1 MANTTIQ
8 IKRSIA
14 TQTPS
19 SLANGELAYSG
30 NNLSQQL
37 FIGNPNGGAVTAIG
51 GNKYEFLQNATTG
64 NATHAVVEGG
74 TWTANAV
81 VITNAN
87 GFVDYV
93 KSNNL
98 IVGADGTTLTI
109 DTISAFAN
117 STHLGSASNTE
128 LMTSWAIKEYVDNS
142 VQSGISGAVIDDLDD
157 VATSSTANNDILVYD
172 ADAGVWENHTISGT
186 ANQVDVNFSGQ
197 NITVG
202 LPTDVVVDG
211 SFKAGSNTL
220 FANSSYIKTGAAV
233 ELGGDILPSTNN
245 TYDLGSA
252 NKYFNTLYVSNIIG
266 DLTSASVDTGD
277 LNVTGSANIGS
288 ALTDLV
294 NIVGAIDSTLT
305 PNGNGATNFGSTT
318 NYWGSAYIRD
328 ILANTITLDT
338 HVEVGNIKVTN
349 NNIAVGNTATNTVIT
364 PSSITTGGTLTVT
377 GDTTVAQI
385 NATSINSTGNID
397 VTTGSTL
404 SVGNSSVNTV
414 ISDTGIDTDGTI
426 VAAGTLDAGNT
437 TITGSIYSDTLI
449 VDANSLQVNSTS
461 VFVGSVLTVNGHI
474 LPAQN
479 NAINLGSADMR
490 FDTLYL
496 AGSTIVLGNT
506 TVSDDNGSL
515 TANNIKAQSSL
526 TVDGITILGAASS
539 DTITF
544 NARANSDL
552 VPSTNNTVNLGSSD
566 LAFAN
571 VYTNNAIMIN
581 GYVTGNLAVDGD
593 LTVSGNL
600 TSLDIESIR
609 VEDPLIHLAAN
620 NETSDTVDIG
630 FLGHYSDDGGT
641 TKRHT
646 GLFRDATNKEYYLF
660 YNYVDAQLDS
670 NTAYNTI
677 DTSDNTFGVAT
688 LHTYL
693 YSGGLVS
700 NSSVTNITANSTL
713 SVAITANTLSLTTAM
728 GVGSGGTGVS
738 SFTNN
743 AVLFGYGSGALQEAT
758 GSNGQVLQIVS
769 DVPTFAGLDGG
780 SF

>member
-14 TQTPS
+14 TQTPG

-81 VITNAN
+81 VITNSN
-87 GFVDYV
+87 GFIDYV

-98 IVGADGTTLTI
+98 VVGVDGTTLTI
-109 DTISAFAN
+109 DTISAIAN

-186 ANQVDVNFSGQ
+186 ANQVDVTFSGQ

-202 LPTDVVVDG
+202 LPTDVEVNG
-211 SFKAGSNTL
+211 TFKAGSNTL
-220 FANSSYIKTGAAV
+220 FANSSYIKAGAAV
-233 ELGGDILPSTNN
+233 ELGGDVIPSTNN
-245 TYDLGSA
+245 AYDLGSST
-252 NKYFNTLYVSNIIG
+252 NYFNTLYVSNIIG
-266 DLTSASVDTGD
+266 DLQSASVDTGD
-277 LNVTGSANIGS
+277 LTVTGSADIGS

-294 NIVGAIDSTLT
+294 NIIGAIGTTLT
-305 PNGNGATNFGSTT
+305 PTGNGVTNFGSTT
-318 NYWGSAYIRD
+318 NYWATAYIRD

-364 PSSITTGGTLTVT
+364 PSSFTTGGTLTVT

-385 NATSINSTGNID
+385 NATSINSSGNID
-397 VTTGSTL
+397 VATGSTL

-414 ISDTGIDTDGTI
+414 ISETS
-426 VAAGTLDAGNT
+426 VN
-437 TITGSIYSDTLI
+437 TGSVYSDTLV

-490 FDTLYL
+490 FDTLFL

-515 TANNIKAQSSL
+515 TANNIKAISTL
-526 TVDGITILGAASS
+526 TVDGITTLGTSSS
-539 DTITF
+539 DSIYF

-552 VPSTNNTVNLGSSD
+552 VPATNNAINLGSTD

-581 GYVTGNLAVDGD
+581 GYVTGNLTVDGD

-609 VEDPLIHLAAN
+609 VEDPLIHLASN

-660 YNYVDAQLDS
+660 YNYVDAQLDA

-677 DTSDNTFGVAT
+677 DTSNNTFAVAT
-688 LHTYL
+688 LHAYL
-693 YSGGLVS
+693 HSGGLVS
-700 NSSVTNITANSTL
+700 NSTITNITANSSL
-713 SVAITANTLSLTTAM
+713 SVAITANTLSLSTAI
-728 GVGSGGTGVS
+728 GVGSGGTGAS